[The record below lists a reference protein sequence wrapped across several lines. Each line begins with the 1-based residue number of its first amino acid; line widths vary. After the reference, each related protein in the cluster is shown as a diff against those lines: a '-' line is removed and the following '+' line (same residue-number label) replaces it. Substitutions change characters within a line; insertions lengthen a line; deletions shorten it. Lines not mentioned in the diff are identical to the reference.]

1 MCFASHIAP
10 GTVSAMAKDPIPTGR
25 VRRTARIGGLAGG
38 QAARSYAA
46 RAADLTRS
54 EERRR
59 EAAERR
65 QVQMAERILD
75 VLGQMKGAAM
85 KIGQVASFV
94 DSGALP
100 PEVHRRLEDKLAK
113 LRDSAPRVPFEEMR
127 RVLESDRGE
136 PLEDVFAEFEPE
148 AFAAASI
155 GQVYRARLHD
165 GRRVAVKIQYPGIAR
180 AVRADLQNLGLI
192 LRVAKMM
199 APGMDPKAMAAEI
212 RERLTEELDY
222 ELEAQTHRAFAR
234 TWRGHPFVVIPEV
247 LTSLS
252 SEHVL
257 VTEYVEGLGFEQVKE
272 LPQAERDRF
281 GEIVFRFFL
290 GSLYRT
296 RRFSADPHPG
306 NYLLLPD
313 GRVAFLDFGMAKQIS
328 REQVEAELAVM
339 RAGIERDSG
348 RLHAALA
355 AMGFFDPTDELIAAE
370 AVQEHF
376 EAAAGWY
383 AFDEEFTIDREYV
396 RQVMI
401 DVSAPHSRFWELM
414 RRQTMPP
421 QTMFARRMEALTL
434 AVLGQLEATA
444 NWHRIAREW
453 LYGDPPATPLGEA
466 EAKFFERLSPTR

>member
-1 MCFASHIAP
+1 
-10 GTVSAMAKDPIPTGR
+10 
-25 VRRTARIGGLAGG
+25 
-38 QAARSYAA
+38 
-46 RAADLTRS
+46 
-54 EERRR
+54 
-59 EAAERR
+59 
-65 QVQMAERILD
+65 
-75 VLGQMKGAAM
+75 
-85 KIGQVASFV
+85 
-94 DSGALP
+94 
-100 PEVHRRLEDKLAK
+100 
-113 LRDSAPRVPFEEMR
+113 MR
-127 RVLESDRGE
+127 KVLESD
-136 PLEDVFAEFEPE
+136 LEQRLDDVFAEFETE

-155 GQVYRARLHD
+155 GQVYRARLKD

-180 AVRADLQNLGLI
+180 AVRSDLQNLGLI

-199 APGMDPKAMAAEI
+199 APGMDPKAMAEEI

-247 LTSLS
+247 VTSLS

-272 LPQAERDRF
+272 LPQPERDRF

-306 NYLLLPD
+306 NYLLMPD

-339 RAGIERDSG
+339 RAGIDRDPA

-383 AFDEEFTIDREYV
+383 AFDREFMVDREYV

-414 RRQTMPP
+414 RRQTIPP
-421 QTMFARRMEALTL
+421 QTMFARRMEGLTL

-453 LYGDPPATPLGEA
+453 LYGDPPTTPLGEA
-466 EAKFFERLSPTR
+466 EAEFFGRVSA

>member
-1 MCFASHIAP
+1 MY
-10 GTVSAMAKDPIPTGR
+10 VSLVAQAARYGHDMAKDSIPTGR
-25 VRRTARIGGLAGG
+25 LRRTARIGGLAGG
-38 QAARSYAA
+38 TAARSYAA

-54 EERRR
+54 DEQRR

-100 PEVHRRLEDKLAK
+100 PEVHRRLEEKLAE
-113 LRDSAPRVPFEEMR
+113 LRDSAPRVPFEDMR
-127 RVLESDRGE
+127 RVLESDLDE

-199 APGMDPKAMAAEI
+199 APGMDPKAMAEEI
-212 RERLTEELDY
+212 RERLTDELDY
-222 ELEAQTHRAFAR
+222 ELEAQTHRSFER
-234 TWRGHPFVVIPEV
+234 TWRGHPFVVIPAV
-247 LTSLS
+247 LTRLS

-257 VTEYVEGLGFEQVKE
+257 VTEYVEGLGFEEVKE

-328 REQVEAELAVM
+328 QEQADAELAVM
-339 RAGIERDSG
+339 RAGIDRDPQ

-355 AMGFFDPTDELIAAE
+355 AMGFFDATDELIAAE

-383 AFDEEFTIDREYV
+383 AFDREFKVDREYV

-414 RRQTMPP
+414 RRQTIPP
-421 QTMFARRMEALTL
+421 QTMFARRMEGLTL

-453 LYGDPPATPLGEA
+453 LYGDPPATPLGEQ
-466 EAKFFERLSPTR
+466 EVEFFGQVSA

>member
-1 MCFASHIAP
+1 
-10 GTVSAMAKDPIPTGR
+10 MAKDSIPTGR
-25 VRRTARIGGLAGG
+25 LRRTARIGGLAGG

-46 RAADLTRS
+46 KAADLTRS
-54 EERRR
+54 EEKRRL
-59 EAAERR
+59 AAERR
-65 QVQMAERILD
+65 QAQMAERILD

-100 PEVHRRLEDKLAK
+100 PDVHRRLEEKLAE
-113 LRDSAPRVPFEEMR
+113 LRDSAPRVAFADMR
-127 RVLESDRGE
+127 RVLESDLGE
-136 PLEDVFAEFEPE
+136 RLEDVFADFDTE

-199 APGMDPKAMAAEI
+199 APGMDPKAMAEEV

-222 ELEAQTHRAFAR
+222 ELEAQTHRAFER

-247 LTSLS
+247 ITRLS
-252 SEHVL
+252 TEHVL

-272 LPQAERDRF
+272 LSRAERDRF

-306 NYLLLPD
+306 NYLLLAD

-339 RAGIERDSG
+339 RAGIERDPE

-355 AMGFFDPTDELIAAE
+355 AMGFFDPEDEQIAAE

-383 AFDEEFTIDREYV
+383 ALDREFTIDREYV

-414 RRQTMPP
+414 RRQTIPP
-421 QTMFARRMEALTL
+421 QTMFARRMEGLTL

-466 EAKFFERLSPTR
+466 EAKFFGRAPQARSTGL

>member
-1 MCFASHIAP
+1 
-10 GTVSAMAKDPIPTGR
+10 MAKDPIPTGR
-25 VRRTARIGGLAGG
+25 LRRTARIGGLAGG

-46 RAADLTRS
+46 KAADLTRS
-54 EERRR
+54 EEKRRL
-59 EAAERR
+59 AAERR
-65 QVQMAERILD
+65 QAQMAERILD

-100 PEVHRRLEDKLAK
+100 PDVHRRLEEKLAE
-113 LRDSAPRVPFEEMR
+113 LRDSAPHVPFEEMR
-127 RVLESDRGE
+127 RVLESDLGE
-136 PLEDVFAEFEPE
+136 RLEDVFAEFDTE

-199 APGMDPKAMAAEI
+199 APGMDPKAMAEEI

-222 ELEAQTHRAFAR
+222 ELEAQTHRAFER
-234 TWRGHPFVVIPEV
+234 TWRGHPFVVIPAV
-247 LTSLS
+247 VTRLS
-252 SEHVL
+252 TEHVL
-257 VTEYVEGLGFEQVKE
+257 VTEYVEGLGFEAVKE
-272 LPQAERDRF
+272 LPRAERDRF

-306 NYLLLPD
+306 NYMLLAD

-328 REQVEAELAVM
+328 REQVDAELAVM
-339 RAGIERDSG
+339 RAGIDRDPE

-355 AMGFFDPTDELIAAE
+355 AMGFFDPHDEEIAAE

-383 AFDEEFTIDREYV
+383 AVDREFTITREYV

-414 RRQTMPP
+414 RRQTIPA
-421 QTMFARRMEALTL
+421 QTMFARRMEGLTL

-453 LYGDPPATPLGEA
+453 LYGAPPATPLGEE
-466 EAKFFERLSPTR
+466 EAAFFGAGAVG